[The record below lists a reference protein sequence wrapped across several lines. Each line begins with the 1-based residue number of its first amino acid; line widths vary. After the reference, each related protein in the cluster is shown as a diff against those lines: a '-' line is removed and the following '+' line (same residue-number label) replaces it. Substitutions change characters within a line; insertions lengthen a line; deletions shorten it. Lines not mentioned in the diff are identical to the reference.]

1 MDTLHT
7 LYLKRNSPTFQIRKS
22 KLKNIA
28 YQKHL
33 KQLNP
38 EKKKSLETTVLTVIF
53 FFFPG
58 KTFVNYQSLKN
69 KINGLSVTELSSYVV
84 NLSFM

>member
-53 FFFPG
+53 FFFPWEDIC
-58 KTFVNYQSLKN
+58 KLSKLKEQD
-69 KINGLSVTELSSYVV
+69 KWSQCY
-84 NLSFM
+84 

>member
-22 KLKNIA
+22 KLKKIA
-28 YQKHL
+28 YWKHL
-33 KQLNP
+33 KQVNP

-53 FFFPG
+53 FFSG

-69 KINGLSVTELSSYVV
+69 KINGLSVTELSNYVV